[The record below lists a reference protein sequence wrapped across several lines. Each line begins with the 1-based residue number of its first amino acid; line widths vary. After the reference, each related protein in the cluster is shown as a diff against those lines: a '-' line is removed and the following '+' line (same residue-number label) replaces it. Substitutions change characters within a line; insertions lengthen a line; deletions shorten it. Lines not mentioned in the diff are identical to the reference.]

1 MCIRDSADPV
11 AGRFHLAGPA
21 RVRLAGPNGSGKTT
35 LLRRL
40 LGARGP
46 DRAGG
51 VDEGFD
57 GDGLDD
63 EGFDDEVV
71 HVPFAL
77 LPQDL
82 RVEQPEW
89 SVIDAI
95 QAVRPDASAE
105 EAHAHAAR
113 LLFTGG
119 AGFRRLGDLSGGE
132 RLRAA
137 LAARLFARPVP
148 QLLVLDEPTNNLGL
162 EGVQVLADALS
173 QWRGALLLISHDD
186 GFCDRVGVDDVI
198 ILG

>member
-1 MCIRDSADPV
+1 M
-11 AGRFHLAGPA
+11 
-21 RVRLAGPNGSGKTT
+21 RLAGPNGSGKTT

-57 GDGLDD
+57 VRVRRRGGPRP
-63 EGFDDEVV
+63 VC
-71 HVPFAL
+71 PAAA
-77 LPQDL
+77 DL
-82 RVEQPEW
+82 RVEHPEW
-89 SVIDAI
+89 SVIDSI
-95 QAVRPDASAE
+95 RAVRPAASAE

-113 LLFTGG
+113 LLFTGR

-148 QLLVLDEPTNNLGL
+148 QLLVLDEPTNNLDL
-162 EGVQVLADALS
+162 DGVEVLADALS

-198 ILG
+198 TLG